1 MFADID
7 HWFENLNSTR
17 FLWGSCCSIFSF
29 LCNVLST
36 IVCPFSLFFFDV
48 RLLITFMVS
57 SNFSY
62 VKFWPVNMKKF
73 ISVWIFIK
81 KTILIFIIS
90 HNSHFGQIGQVL
102 RPWLWKRITQLNFEK
117 QSEGQE
123 AFVFQLK
130 HM

>member
-1 MFADID
+1 MLTSIIDLRTWIQLVFYGVHVAQYLVSCVMFCPPLSA
-7 HWFENLNSTR
+7 L
-17 FLWGSCCSIFSF
+17 FLIVFS
-29 LCNVLST
+29 VLLWCT
-36 IVCPFSLFFFDV
+36 
-48 RLLITFMVS
+48 S
-57 SNFSY
+57 SNYIYGIFKLFY

-90 HNSHFGQIGQVL
+90 HSSHLGQVL